1 MSEQPT
7 HVPSRTTKVAF
18 AATVFIGGMNFV
30 AVKFSNSE
38 LPPLYGAGLRFASAA
53 VILLLIAKLGRMELP
68 RGTALL
74 GAALYG
80 ILNFAVGYALMYVA
94 LLGISAGTTS
104 TVLACVPLITL
115 VLAVIHRQERF
126 TVHGVVGGLF
136 AVAGITVMSVRG
148 LGAEL
153 PILSLLAAV
162 GGAFAFAESGVVV
175 KGFPKSHPITTNA
188 VGMAVGAVALF
199 MGSAVSGEAWTV
211 PQEARTWLVLV
222 WLVVGGSIGLFGLF
236 VFVIK
241 RWTAS
246 ASAYAITLMP
256 VISVTLGAVLADE
269 TITPEV
275 IAGGALVVFGVYA
288 GALSA
293 RRSRGGG
300 AHRAAS
306 VVSEE
311 RVVAEEEAFAR

>member
-1 MSEQPT
+1 MSEHPT
-7 HVPSRTTKVAF
+7 QFPSRTTRVAF
-18 AATVFIGGMNFV
+18 AATVLIGGMNFV

-53 VILLLIAKLGRMELP
+53 VILFFIAKLGRMELP

-148 LGAEL
+148 LGADL
-153 PILSLLAAV
+153 PIISLLAAV
-162 GGAFAFAESGVVV
+162 GGAFAFAESGVLV

-199 MGSAVSGEAWTV
+199 MGSAVSGEAWIV
-211 PQEARTWLVLV
+211 PREARTWLVLV
-222 WLVVGGSIGLFGLF
+222 WLVVGGSVGLFGLF
-236 VFVIK
+236 VFVIS

-256 VISVTLGAVLADE
+256 VVSVTLGAVLADE
-269 TITPEV
+269 VITPEV

-288 GALSA
+288 GALA

-300 AHRAAS
+300 GLRTES

-311 RVVAEEEAFAR
+311 RMVSEEEAFAR